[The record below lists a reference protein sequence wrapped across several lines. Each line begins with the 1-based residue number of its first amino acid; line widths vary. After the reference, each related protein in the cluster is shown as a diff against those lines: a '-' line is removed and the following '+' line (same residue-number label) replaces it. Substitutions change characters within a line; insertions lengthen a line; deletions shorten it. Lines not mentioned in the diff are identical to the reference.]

1 MHMHTRRT
9 TRPLMHM
16 RPWTRMYKRIVRT
29 RLSWVRRTRLALL
42 LILLGMWMRRGRTRL
57 ALKDMLLSLLVAL
70 LHVDLFPFTVR
81 MLFALPLV
89 LTIPVCVWMM
99 IPLSLSLPVSFTV
112 TVTRVKRKV
121 LLLGLIFSFSF
132 THVLF
137 PIPV

>member
-121 LLLGLIFSFSF
+121 LLLSLVFSFSF
-132 THVLF
+132 TYVLF

>member
-29 RLSWVRRTRLALL
+29 RLSWVRRTRL
-42 LILLGMWMRRGRTRL
+42 LILLGTWMRRGRARL

>member
-29 RLSWVRRTRLALL
+29 RLSWVRRTRL
-42 LILLGMWMRRGRTRL
+42 LILLGTWMRRGRARL

-89 LTIPVCVWMM
+89 LTIPVPLPVWVCMM
-99 IPLSLSLPVSFTV
+99 IPLSLPVSFTV

>member
-29 RLSWVRRTRLALL
+29 RLSWVRRTRL
-42 LILLGMWMRRGRTRL
+42 LILLGTWMRRGRARL

-121 LLLGLIFSFSF
+121 LLLSLVFSFSF
-132 THVLF
+132 TYVLF